1 MLEREP
7 VWINSV
13 VEDIAAQI
21 DMTSTMIIP
30 AFQVRGDM
38 YREGPVTI
46 EEFSA
51 YMTESLKG
59 SSAGV
64 TFWPWEQMTDDQKEV
79 IRQTLQ

>member
-1 MLEREP
+1 
-7 VWINSV
+7 
-13 VEDIAAQI
+13 
-21 DMTSTMIIP
+21 
-30 AFQVRGDM
+30 M

-64 TFWPWEQMTDDQKEV
+64 AFWPWEQMTDDQKEV